1 MKLRYGIVGT
11 LAFLVIWE
19 TASVFSGFSVIV
31 PIERIIASLP
41 DTFLNK
47 RFPTDLYFTLKVLA
61 IGLFFSVNSGV
72 LLAVVC
78 HYFEKLKW
86 AVMPMIS
93 FFKSMP
99 SVCLIPIV
107 ISLFGFRT
115 TGKVIIVF
123 MTGFMV
129 TFFNMS
135 TSIERISKK
144 DYVEASRI
152 CGCNRFQTMFLI
164 ILPNT
169 IPDFINTI
177 GLAISVSFQALFA
190 SEMMGATF
198 GIGYRINDFS
208 NSFRN
213 PQMLGYLIFFCL
225 LSLGIQKGI
234 SRIIKKIS

>member
-11 LAFLVIWE
+11 LAFLMIWE

-31 PIERIIASLP
+31 PVEDIVASLP
-41 DTFLNK
+41 ETFLNR
-47 RFPTDLYFTLKVLA
+47 RFPTDLYYTLKTVI
-61 IGLFFSVNSGV
+61 IGLLLSINSGV
-72 LLAVVC
+72 LLAVLC
-78 HYFEKLKW
+78 HYFERIRYMTIP
-86 AVMPMIS
+86 VIS

-107 ISLFGFRT
+107 ISIFGFRT
-115 TGKVIIVF
+115 AGKVVIVF

-129 TFFNMS
+129 TFFNIS
-135 TSIERISKK
+135 TSIRRISKK
-144 DYVEASRI
+144 DYVEASMI
-152 CGCNRFQTMFLI
+152 CGCNRLQRMFLI

-169 IPDFINTI
+169 VLDFINTI

-208 NSFRN
+208 NSFRY

-234 SRIIKKIS
+234 SRIIKKLS